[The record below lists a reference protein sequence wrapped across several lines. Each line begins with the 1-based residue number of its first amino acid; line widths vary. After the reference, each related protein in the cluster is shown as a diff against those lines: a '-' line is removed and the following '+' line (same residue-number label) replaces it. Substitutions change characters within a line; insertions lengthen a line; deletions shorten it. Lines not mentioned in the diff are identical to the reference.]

1 MSCQIKWMN
10 CGVHSFAKPVC
21 EESGGAR
28 FRKAI
33 CFIASFTFLL
43 HLLSRFKKPCLPT
56 SPAHGFLKAILLG
69 PSAKSHRAFA
79 CPPTLRIWNN
89 NI

>member
-56 SPAHGFLKAILLG
+56 SPAYSTRSKCQVASGVCMPTN
-69 PSAKSHRAFA
+69 PSD
-79 CPPTLRIWNN
+79 LE
-89 NI
+89 